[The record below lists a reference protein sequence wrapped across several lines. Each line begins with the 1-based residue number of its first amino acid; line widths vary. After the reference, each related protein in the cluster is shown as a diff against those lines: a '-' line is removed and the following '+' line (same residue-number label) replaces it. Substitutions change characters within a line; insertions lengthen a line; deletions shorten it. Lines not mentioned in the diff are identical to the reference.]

1 MVKSSIILV
10 LGLQMGVPRTRR
22 LVMNYHSFQRLEL
35 GAPQLLFPG
44 AKLLFLLCFAGFIV
58 EIFVLIKGKRG

>member
-1 MVKSSIILV
+1 MVKSPIILV

-35 GAPQLLFPG
+35 GAPQLLFP
-44 AKLLFLLCFAGFIV
+44 AKRAYLS
-58 EIFVLIKGKRG
+58 LISGREEQ

>member
-1 MVKSSIILV
+1 MVKSPIILV

-44 AKLLFLLCFAGFIV
+44 ADRKSV
-58 EIFVLIKGKRG
+58 V